1 MKVETSGHQMAKDPI
16 TEAFSR
22 LLARNPLA
30 VLVASPAM
38 RATVADVDAM
48 ARTVEQRIGKAGL
61 GDAAPIALRAPNGPG
76 FLAVLLACRRA
87 GAAALLLDERTTDH
101 EADRI
106 TRRLGAAGLVSCSV
120 AWPGDEGGISVR
132 ATGHCMVADLPDRVA
147 VIKMTSGSTGE
158 PQGIAIAGESLLA
171 DDEAL
176 TATMGIT
183 PSDRLLATVPFSHS
197 YGLSSLVMPALV
209 RGCTLIVPAGRGPFD
224 PLTAAGVLD
233 ATVFT
238 TVPAYLSALL
248 RVSDRI
254 EFPSSL
260 RLVVSAG
267 APLIPETAVRFRE
280 RHGRFAHVFY
290 GASECGGITYDAEG
304 SAAERGTLGEPIRGV
319 RIRLE
324 TMDGKQ
330 GNVGRIVVSSPA
342 VAESYYP
349 DSDDDL
355 RDGYFVSSDL
365 GSWTGS
371 ELKLVGRVD
380 EVINIRG
387 RKINPREIERVIE
400 KLEHVDEVKV
410 LGVLMPESGD
420 TVLRAVI
427 ACPSGALDWDRVRS
441 WCRGRLSDFKIPR
454 SVVLVD
460 RLPRDDR
467 GKIVRAELVRG
478 AGVDDRS
485 GHERN

>member
-1 MKVETSGHQMAKDPI
+1 MAKDPI
-16 TEAFSR
+16 TEAFGR
-22 LLARNPLA
+22 LLARDPLA

-38 RATVADVDAM
+38 RATIADVDAI
-48 ARTVEQRIGKAGL
+48 ARAVEQRIEKAGL
-61 GDAAPIALRAPNGPG
+61 GSAAVVALKAPNGPG
-76 FLAVLLACRRA
+76 FLAILLACRRA
-87 GAAALLLDERTTDH
+87 GAIALLLDEHTTDH
-101 EADRI
+101 ETDRI
-106 TRRLGAAGLVSCSV
+106 ARRLGAAGLVSCSV
-120 AWPGDEGGISVR
+120 AWPRDEREISVR
-132 ATGHCMVADLPDRVA
+132 ATGHRAVADLPDRIA

-158 PQGIAIAGESLLA
+158 PRGIAIAGESLLA

-176 TATMGIT
+176 TATMGIA
-183 PSDRLLATVPFSHS
+183 PSDRLLAAVPFSHS

-209 RGCTLIVPAGRGPFD
+209 RGCALIVPAGRGPFD
-224 PLTAAGVLD
+224 PLTAAGLLE

-260 RLVVSAG
+260 RLVISAG

-280 RHGRFAHVFY
+280 RHGRFTHVFY
-290 GASECGGITYDAEG
+290 GASECGGITYDTEG

-319 RIRLE
+319 RVRLE
-324 TMDGKQ
+324 TLDGEQ
-330 GNVGRIVVSSPA
+330 GNVGRVMVSSPA

-355 RDGYFVSSDL
+355 CDGRFVSNDL
-365 GSWTGS
+365 GSWTGR

-400 KLEHVDEVKV
+400 KLEYVDEVKV
-410 LGVLMPESGD
+410 LGVPMPESGD
-420 TVLRAVI
+420 TVLRAII
-427 ACPSGALDWDRVRS
+427 ACPSGALDWDGVRS

-454 SVVLVD
+454 SVVFVD
-460 RLPRDDR
+460 RLPRDNR
-467 GKIVRAELVRG
+467 GKIVRAELARG
-478 AGVDDRS
+478 AGVDDRP